1 MGKRRVLFSTETLAV
16 ALSNLGRHKL
26 RSFLTMLG
34 MIFGVGAVI
43 AMLSIGAGAERESLR
58 IIENFGIRNII
69 VQAKDFKTEEL
80 RQIRTESLGVSLRDI
95 EALEAVLKPKPLIT
109 AKRIVKTF
117 QVVSE
122 RGRSDS
128 RVLGVSS
135 TYPAI
140 ANLKLLQGSFFF
152 PADEIANSQV
162 CVVGITAKQKL
173 FGFGDVVN
181 QQIKVNDQWLTVI
194 GVLADANVE
203 KQEFEGVKIQNPN
216 NDIYLPITTAVK
228 KFEMDSIENELN
240 EIIVQVSADAD
251 LREQAATINN
261 LMSAMHRY
269 VDDFAIVVPEK
280 LLEQNQRTQ
289 GIFNIVMGAIASIS
303 LLVGGIGIMNIMLAS
318 VLERTSEIGLRRAI
332 GARKLDIRTQFML
345 EAVGISLL
353 GGIIGV
359 GLGYGIS
366 RLVAAYSG
374 WSTIITPESIAL
386 SFGVSSVVGLVFGIY
401 PAVQASN
408 LDPIECLRYE

>member
-1 MGKRRVLFSTETLAV
+1 MFTLESVTVAV
-16 ALSNLGRHKL
+16 SNLGRHKL

-43 AMLSIGAGAERESLR
+43 AMLSIGAGAEQESLR

-69 VQAKDFKTEEL
+69 IQAKEFKTEEL
-80 RQIRTESLGVSLRDI
+80 RQIRTESLGVSLRDV
-95 EALEAVLKPKPLIT
+95 EALQAVLKPKPLIS
-109 AKRIVKTF
+109 ASRLVKTF
-117 QVVSE
+117 QVLSE
-122 RGRSDS
+122 KARSDS

-135 TYPAI
+135 SYPVI
-140 ANLKLLQGSFFF
+140 QNLKLLQGSFLF
-152 PADEIANSQV
+152 PPDEESNSQV
-162 CVVGITAKQKL
+162 CVLGITAKQKL
-173 FGFGDVVN
+173 FGFGDVLG

-194 GVLADANVE
+194 GVLADAMVD
-203 KQEFEGVKIQNPN
+203 KQEFEGVKVQNPN
-216 NDIYLPITTAVK
+216 NDIYIPITTAIK
-228 KFEMDSIENELN
+228 KFETDSVENELN
-240 EIIVQVSADAD
+240 EIVVQIGPEAD
-251 LREQAATINN
+251 LREQASTINN

-269 VDDFAIVVPEK
+269 IDDYAIVVPEK

-318 VLERTSEIGLRRAI
+318 VLERTNEIGLRRAI
-332 GARKLDIRTQFML
+332 GAKKLDIRMQFMA
-345 EAVGISLL
+345 EAIGISLA

-359 GLGYGIS
+359 GLGFGIS
-366 RLVAAYSG
+366 KLVAAYSG
-374 WSTIITPESIAL
+374 WSTIITPASIAL
-386 SFGVSSVVGLVFGIY
+386 SFGVSSMVGLIFGIY